1 MPTNKTTPLADKT
14 NKQPEDMIDMTE
26 KRWICPISDH
36 ELVLSSEWLPIGFWE
51 SSNTVLVN
59 SDIKNDVKF

>member
-1 MPTNKTTPLADKT
+1 
-14 NKQPEDMIDMTE
+14 MTE

-36 ELVLSSEWLPIGFWE
+36 ELVPSIEWLPVGFWE

-59 SDIKNDVKF
+59 SDIENDVNF